1 MTELDY
7 FDHNKNEEKSEN
19 LFIDERKKI
28 KYSEEINKLRRINAP
43 LQTLLDII
51 DAISRDYFKK
61 RFNIERDAEYSD
73 LIEFFSTKNNPAA
86 TSYCQRIMEYL
97 YSGDPLTKEKM
108 NDLIGDLEFIM
119 DKEDPTKEE
128 EIEKK
133 GPLASILEKI
143 KFFENETEKKKK
155 DVYLEDETKKFIN
168 QKLNEKEEGKDPK
181 VELREKIIKNG
192 NSQKD
197 LIRIEGE
204 EKKIENIDNLERIKS
219 KIRERKD
226 FTERTI
232 V

>member
-1 MTELDY
+1 
-7 FDHNKNEEKSEN
+7 
-19 LFIDERKKI
+19 
-28 KYSEEINKLRRINAP
+28 
-43 LQTLLDII
+43 
-51 DAISRDYFKK
+51 
-61 RFNIERDAEYSD
+61 
-73 LIEFFSTKNNPAA
+73 
-86 TSYCQRIMEYL
+86 
-97 YSGDPLTKEKM
+97 LTKDKM